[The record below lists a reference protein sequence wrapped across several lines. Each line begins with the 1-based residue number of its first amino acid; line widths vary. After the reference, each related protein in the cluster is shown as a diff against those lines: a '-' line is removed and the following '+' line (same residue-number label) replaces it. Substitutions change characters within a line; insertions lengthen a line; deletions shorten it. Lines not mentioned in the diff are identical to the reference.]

1 MPKTATIRTGIFRR
15 FSASSQG
22 LAAIEFAMILPVL
35 VTLLLASFDGG
46 RAIATY
52 MKVRAS
58 TYALAAITNQ
68 YSTLQTTDLASI
80 TGATSTIMAPYSS
93 SPLVATV
100 SQIWIDSSS
109 NPTVSW
115 SYSLNGTALTAG
127 NPITLPSTSLTTAN
141 SFLIYAQVSYTYTP
155 LFGLFGSGGISL
167 ADSLYMTPRISTC
180 VLYPSASPAVSSCPT
195 GASSSSGSSG
205 SSGSG
210 SGSSGSGSSGSG
222 SSGSGSSGS
231 GGSGSGSSG
240 SGSGGSGS
248 GCTFF
253 FFGFCWL

>member
-1 MPKTATIRTGIFRR
+1 MPKTTISRTNIFRR
-15 FSASSQG
+15 FGTSSQG

-35 VTLLLASFDGG
+35 VVLLLASFDGG

-100 SQIWIDSSS
+100 SQIWIDSKS

-127 NPITLPSTSLTTAN
+127 NPITLPSTALTTAN

-155 LFGLFGSGGISL
+155 LFGFFGTGGISL

-180 VLYPSASPAVSSCPT
+180 VLYPSGSVSSCPT

-231 GGSGSGSSG
+231 GSSGSGSSG
-240 SGSGGSGS
+240 SGSGSS
-248 GCTFF
+248 CTFF

>member
-1 MPKTATIRTGIFRR
+1 MAKTAPGRINIFQQ
-15 FSASSQG
+15 FGESSRG
-22 LAAIEFAMILPVL
+22 VAAIEFAMILPLL
-35 VTLLLASFDGG
+35 VTLLLATFDGG

-100 SQIWIDSSS
+100 SQIWIDSKS
-109 NPTVSW
+109 NPTVNW

-127 NPITLPSTSLTTAN
+127 NPVTLPSTALTTAS

-155 LFGLFGSGGISL
+155 LFGLFGTGGISL
-167 ADSLYMTPRISTC
+167 SDSLYMTPRISTC
-180 VLYPSASPAVSSCPT
+180 VLYPAASPAVSTCPT
-195 GASSSSGSSG
+195 GASSSSGS
-205 SSGSG
+205 SG

-231 GGSGSGSSG
+231 GSSGSGSGSSG
-240 SGSGGSGS
+240 SGGGSS
-248 GCTFF
+248 SCTFY
-253 FFGFCWL
+253 FFGVCWF